1 MPMSTYEGIVK
12 NGLVQLDESVQL
24 PEKAKVYVIAT
35 NEFVLELDREKPV
48 KLLSPHLANPED
60 AKKKQPGQNLNQ
72 PGPLFKK
79 LEVDVIETEREKL
92 GK

>member
-1 MPMSTYEGIVK
+1 MSTYEGIVK

-60 AKKKQPGQNLNQ
+60 AKK
-72 PGPLFKK
+72 FKMK
-79 LEVDVIETEREKL
+79 VMK
-92 GK
+92 KKKK